1 VSQSASPRSKPVLIG
16 LAVLVVVAVVAVSL
30 WRLGSS
36 DDEAQPQAAA
46 TRQTTTTTPPATTP
60 TPEQT
65 TTPSPSPTPAATS
78 SGPTCEGPDTVFN
91 EEGVEKDSLLPDCG
105 VAPVDQAE
113 QQKTGLGLACGGSY
127 PVILFKTTTTGAKT
141 SICGKDSSGTDF
153 RFVTRPSGGDV
164 VDLPGRYEPDLDA
177 FVAKDGDTSYTVQ
190 AYDGTLLVTT
200 AGEKSTQKASD
211 WISLDNE
218 PDID

>member
-1 VSQSASPRSKPVLIG
+1 VSQSAAPRSKR
-16 LAVLVVVAVVAVSL
+16 ALVVVAALVVIGVIAVAV
-30 WRLGSS
+30 WRLGGG
-36 DDEAQPQAAA
+36 DDEAKPLSTA
-46 TRQTTTTTPPATTP
+46 TQEQTTTATPPPTTP

-65 TTPSPSPTPAATS
+65 PSATPTPAAAS

-105 VAPVDQAE
+105 VAPVDTTE
-113 QQKTGLGLACGGSY
+113 QEKTGLGLACGGSY
-127 PVILFKTTTTGAKT
+127 PVILYKTTTTDAKT
-141 SICGKDSSGTDF
+141 SICGRDSSGADF

-177 FVAKDGDTSYTVQ
+177 FVAKDGDTTYTVQ
-190 AYDGTLLVTT
+190 AYDGTLLVDT
-200 AGEKSTQKASD
+200 AGKKSTQKASD